1 MKKIVITFEQNGNS
15 SIEAFGFSGSD
26 CLAATKSFEEALG
39 KVGSRKMKSGGDDD
53 VSQKTRVNQ

>member
-15 SIEAFGFSGSD
+15 SIEAF
-26 CLAATKSFEEALG
+26 
-39 KVGSRKMKSGGDDD
+39 GSRKMKSGGDDD